1 MKVGRHAKPAGCFA
15 CPLER
20 MGAGFVPGD
29 GPVGAPIA
37 LLSEFAGYDEVA
49 LGQPLIGAAGG
60 LLSRLLHRTFR
71 TRAQFRVDTALR
83 CCPPGYAVSPHWAQQ
98 AADHC
103 SQYSAP
109 TLAQSK
115 VIVAMG
121 GLAIR
126 QALGLWDQDVKK
138 LVENFHGT
146 VTDLPTGQQVVCTYH
161 PNFIRGNMAL
171 MGTMA
176 FDLSVAEDVAN
187 GTWQRELITPIID
200 PHPAWVRTYIDQYKQ
215 AVRNGEPIALVTDIE
230 TPDKAK
236 GKAEDE
242 LDESDQS
249 FQVDR
254 VNFSVNDDEGIT
266 VPYTGPYIPLV
277 HELIALGNLHYLWN
291 GDYDLRRLQRLGVN
305 FHGEIWDG
313 MWLWHH
319 YMSDV
324 PKGLGYVAPY
334 CSNHGA
340 WKHLFSSD
348 PGTYAAFDGPQTRR
362 CVNRTVEALQLRGQ
376 WDMAHRHTVRLM
388 QNVLK
393 PAQVIGIQVDRPALD
408 AFEADLAQKT
418 QRLLQQ
424 LQDIVPAEERPL
436 TGGTNN
442 LGFKKRPEGPHP
454 NATTVKKDGVA
465 KKGAEDWDP
474 LKVELYQQHAKLQE
488 HWVDRE
494 LRVCKTCGQQ
504 DVVAKHRCADKK
516 LTPKVELRTLKVLR
530 YFWLEPFN
538 PDSPQQVLG
547 YIRNRKHKPGKNK
560 KTKADSA
567 DRECLT
573 RLRATTKDP
582 FYGTLLDYRGV
593 AKVRGTYAIGVR
605 RRLDVHNRFHP
616 VPTLKP
622 STLRT
627 SYVAP
632 NIQNVVADKD
642 SSKTLASGF
651 RRCIVASPG
660 CWLVELDYSGIE
672 AMQLA
677 WFARDPVLHRLARL
691 GIHAYLASHL
701 LKRPGDLSWSDDDL
715 LEYFQELK
723 KKEPFMYNQAKR
735 TVHGNGYGMT
745 PQGMF
750 MMFPDLYKTV
760 KDAQY
765 VQDLYFA
772 VAPAVPKLQNQI
784 RLRAHDQT
792 YIGGPKDA
800 KFRSILDDPNA
811 HPYGY
816 RHDFYDVV
824 SLTPIGPES
833 RRRLELERI
842 PVIEMNGKLY
852 AAKWGPDSKRCLAF
866 YPQSTAAGNLKE
878 AALYLFDEPDLP
890 CYIGDAYHGRTVLR
904 APIHDSLLL
913 EVPDRQLD
921 RVLESAFREMVRPI
935 EEQPLPAAWNLGT
948 YLTIG
953 VEAKIGRNWED
964 MEKVK
969 SPTPAQ
975 LGLDVMNYVPDD
987 SLAFDRSYFPAVEE
1001 EEEDVEDLRVVVQ

>member
-1 MKVGRHAKPAGCFA
+1 MTQIGKHAKPPGCFA
-15 CPLER
+15 CPLDR
-20 MGAGFVPGD
+20 MGVGYVPGE
-29 GPVGAPIA
+29 GPVGAIT
-37 LLSEFAGYDEVA
+37 LLSEFSGYDEVA
-49 LGQPLIGAAGG
+49 IGRPLIGPAGS

-71 TRAQFRVDTALR
+71 TREQFRIESVLR
-83 CCPPGYAVSPHWAQQ
+83 CCPPGYEVSPHWAQQ

-103 SQYSAP
+103 SQYSTPA
-109 TLAQSK
+109 LSQSP

-146 VTDLPTGQQVVCTYH
+146 VTDLPTGQRVVCTYH

-187 GTWQRELITPIID
+187 GTWQREEIAPIVD
-200 PHPAWVRTYIDQYKQ
+200 PHPEWFRGYVDAYKQ
-215 AVRNGEPIALVTDIE
+215 ATRDGTPIALVTDIE

-254 VNFSVNDDEGIT
+254 VNFSYHDDEGPT
-266 VPYTGPYIPLV
+266 VPYVGPYIPLI
-277 HELIALGNLHYLWN
+277 HELIAAGNLHYLWN
-291 GDYDLRRLQRLGVN
+291 GDYDLRRLLRLGAQ
-305 FHGEIWDG
+305 FRGEIWDG

-324 PKGLGYVAPY
+324 PKGLGFVAPF

-340 WKHLFSSD
+340 WKHKFSSE
-348 PGTYAAFDGPQTRR
+348 PGVYASLDGPQTRR
-362 CVNRTVEALQLRGQ
+362 CVNRTVEALETRGQ
-376 WDMAHRHTVRLM
+376 WPMAHRHTVRLM

-408 AFEADLAQKT
+408 AFEQDLAGKT
-418 QRLLQQ
+418 QTLLAQ
-424 LQDIVPAEERPL
+424 LQTIVPIDERPR
-436 TGGTNN
+436 TGGVNN
-442 LGFKKRPEGPHP
+442 QGFKKRPEGPHP
-454 NATTVKKDGVA
+454 NATTTKKDGVA

-474 LKVELYQQHAKLQE
+474 LKVELYQQHARLIEQT
-488 HWVDRE
+488 VDRE
-494 LRVCKTCGQQ
+494 LRVCATCGQE

-516 LTPKVELRTLKVLR
+516 QVPAVQVRTVRTLR

-538 PDSPQQVLG
+538 PDSPQQSLA
-547 YIRNRKHKPGKNK
+547 YIRARKHKPGKNK

-605 RRLDVHNRFHP
+605 KRLDSANRFHP

-627 SYVAP
+627 SYVSP

-642 SSKTLASGF
+642 STKTLAAGF
-651 RRCIVASPG
+651 RRCIVAAPG

-677 WFARDPVLHRLARL
+677 WFARDPLLHRLARL

-701 LKRPGDLSWSDDDL
+701 LKRPADLSWSDEDL
-715 LEYFQELK
+715 LEYFKEIK
-723 KKEPFMYNQAKR
+723 KGEPFMYDQAKR

-745 PQGMF
+745 PHGMW
-750 MMFPDLYKTV
+750 MMFPHLYKTLA
-760 KDAQY
+760 DAKK
-765 VQDLYFA
+765 VQDTYFS
-772 VAPAVPKLQNQI
+772 VAPAVPRLQNQI

-792 YIGGPKDA
+792 YIGGPKDSQY
-800 KFRSILDDPNA
+800 RSILDDPNA

-824 SLTPIGPES
+824 ALTAIGPEAV
-833 RRRLELERI
+833 RRLEADNI
-842 PVIEMNGKLY
+842 PVIELNGRLY

-890 CYIGDAYHGRTVLR
+890 TYIGDAYHGKTPLR

-921 RVLESAFREMVRPI
+921 RVLEIAFREMVRPI
-935 EEQPLPAAWNLGT
+935 EEQPLPPAWGRGT
-948 YLTIG
+948 FLTIG

-975 LGLDVMNYVPDD
+975 LGLDILNYVPDD
-987 SLAFDRSYFPAVEE
+987 SLAFDRTYFPAVED
-1001 EEEDVEDLRVVVQ
+1001 EEEDVDDLRVVVG

>member
-1 MKVGRHAKPAGCFA
+1 MIGKHGKPAGCFA

-20 MGAGFVPGD
+20 SGAGFVPGE
-29 GPVGAPIA
+29 GPVGAPIT

-49 LGQPLIGAAGG
+49 LGRPMIGPAGAM
-60 LLSRLLHRTFR
+60 LSRLLHRTFR
-71 TRAQFRVDTALR
+71 TREQYRIENVLR
-83 CCPPGYAVSPHWAQQ
+83 CCPPGYEAKGEWVQH

-103 SQYSAP
+103 SQYSQPA
-109 TLAQSK
+109 LEQSP

-121 GLAIR
+121 GIAIR
-126 QALGLWDQDVKK
+126 QALGLWDQDIKK

-146 VTDLPTGQQVVCTYH
+146 VTTLPSGQHVVCTYH

-187 GTWQRELITPIID
+187 GTWVREEITPIVD
-200 PHPAWVRTYIDQYKQ
+200 PHPEWFRAYIDQYKQ
-215 AVRNGEPIALVTDIE
+215 AISSGEPIALVTDIE

-254 VNFSVNDDEGIT
+254 VNFSYHDDEGPT
-266 VPYTGPYIPLV
+266 VPYVGPYIPMI
-277 HELIALGNLHYLWN
+277 HELIGLARLHYMWN
-291 GDYDLRRLQRLGVN
+291 GDYDLRRLLRLGTQ

-324 PKGLGYVAPY
+324 PKGLGFAAPF

-340 WKHLFSSD
+340 WKHKFSSE
-348 PGTYAAFDGPQTRR
+348 PGAYASLDGPQTRR
-362 CVNRTVEALQLRGQ
+362 TVNRTVEALEIRGQ
-376 WDMAHRHTVRLM
+376 WPMAHRHTVRLM

-408 AFEADLAQKT
+408 AFEADLAVKT
-418 QRLLQQ
+418 QALLARLQNC
-424 LQDIVPAEERPL
+424 VPAEERPL

-442 LGFKKRPEGPHP
+442 LGFKKRPEGPHA
-454 NATTVKKDGVA
+454 NATTLKKDGEA
-465 KKGAEDWDP
+465 KKGAADWDP

-488 HWVDRE
+488 YTVPRD
-494 LRVCKTCGQQ
+494 LRVCTTCGQT

-516 LTPKVELRTLKVLR
+516 LTPVVVVRTEQVQR

-538 PDSPQQVLG
+538 PDSPQQVLN
-547 YIRNRKHKPGKNK
+547 YIRARKHKPGKNK
-560 KTKADSA
+560 KTKQDSA

-582 FYGTLLDYRGV
+582 FYATLLDYRGV

-605 RRLDVHNRFHP
+605 KRLDSANRFHP

-677 WFARDPVLHRLARL
+677 WFARDQVLYRLARL

-701 LKRPGDLSWSDDDL
+701 LKRPADLAWSDEDL
-715 LEYFQELK
+715 LAYF
-723 KKEPFMYNQAKR
+723 KEIKTEQAFMYNQAKR

-745 PQGMF
+745 PHGMW
-750 MMFPDLYKTV
+750 MMFPDLYKTLA
-760 KDAQY
+760 DAKK
-765 VQDLYFA
+765 VQDIYFEI
-772 VAPAVPKLQNQI
+772 APAVPRLQNEI
-784 RLRAHDQT
+784 RLRAHEQT
-792 YIGGPKDA
+792 YIGGPKGA
-800 KFRSILDDPNA
+800 QYRSILDDPNA

-824 SLTPIGPES
+824 AMTPIGPEA
-833 RRRLELERI
+833 RKRMEAEKI
-842 PVIEMNGKLY
+842 PVVEINGRLY
-852 AAKWGPDSKRCLAF
+852 ASKWGPDSKRCLAF
-866 YPQSTAAGNLKE
+866 YPQSTAAGNIKE
-878 AALYLFDEPDLP
+878 AALYLFDEPEHASF
-890 CYIGDAYHGRTVLR
+890 IGDAYFGQTCLR

-913 EVPDRQLD
+913 EVPDKQLD
-921 RVLESAFREMVRPI
+921 RVLESSFREMVRPI
-935 EEQPLPAAWNLGT
+935 EEQPLPASWGVGP
-948 YLTIG
+948 YLSIG

-964 MEKVK
+964 MDKVK
-969 SPTPAQ
+969 TPTPKQ
-975 LGLDVMNYVPDD
+975 LGLDILKYIPED
-987 SLAFDRSYFPAVEE
+987 SLAYDRTYFPPMEE
-1001 EEEDVEDLRVVVQ
+1001 EEEDVDDLRIVVN